1 MVAEKATDDYSR
13 YILACELK
21 RDMRADSL
29 VDMIQQAV
37 DITGMSE
44 VPVKD
49 RTSPSAQPPKVRANT
64 TPSSVGTMCFTAR
77 PVRQP
82 TSLVGLAN
90 ENLHLS
96 WTGKLVELVSK
107 GCPVKT

>member
-1 MVAEKATDDYSR
+1 MMDDYSR
-13 YILACELK
+13 YILAWKLK

-29 VDMIQQAV
+29 IDMIQQAV

-49 RTSPSAQPPKVRANT
+49 RTSPSAQPPKVRATT
-64 TPSSVGTMCFTAR
+64 TPSSMGTMCFTAR
-77 PVRQP
+77 PVHQP

-90 ENLHLS
+90 EDLHLS